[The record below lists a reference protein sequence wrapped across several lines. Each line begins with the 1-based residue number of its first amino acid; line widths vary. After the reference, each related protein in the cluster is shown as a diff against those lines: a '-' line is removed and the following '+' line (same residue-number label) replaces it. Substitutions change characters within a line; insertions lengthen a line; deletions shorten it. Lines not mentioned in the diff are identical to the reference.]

1 MCVMLSVCVCV
12 YVDVSTSRVG
22 KQCICNFI
30 ERYTSNHL
38 TSLKRY

>member
-1 MCVMLSVCVCV
+1 MCVMLSVCVYIC
-12 YVDVSTSRVG
+12 DVSTLRVG